1 MTDGTELSN
10 QLKQFIGAERV
21 FFSPMNR
28 SINYT
33 EGVLHFLNHAGNGA
47 YWLLDILLTQPEILK
62 GVRDHGIVFIHLKV
76 ENSQAKLYVNRD
88 SGESPLYERRIE
100 FTDCPAAPVTIDN
113 PKGEWLFYF
122 VYNTIMLPSE
132 Y

>member
-10 QLKQFIGAERV
+10 QLKQFIGSEQV
-21 FFSPMNR
+21 FYSPMNR

-62 GVRDHGIVFIHLKV
+62 GVSDHGIVFIHLKV
-76 ENSQAKLYVNRD
+76 GNSQAKLYVNRD
-88 SGESPLYERRIE
+88 SGEAPLYERRIA
-100 FTDCPAAPVTIDN
+100 FTDCPEAPSSIDD

-122 VYNTIMLPSE
+122 VGNTIMLPSE

>member
-1 MTDGTELSN
+1 MTDGNELSN
-10 QLKQFIGAERV
+10 QLKQFIGSEQV

-62 GVRDHGIVFIHLKV
+62 GVREHGMVFIHLKV

-88 SGESPLYERRIE
+88 SGEIPLYKRLIE
-100 FTDCPAAPVTIDN
+100 FTDCPAAPVTIAN
-113 PKGEWLFYF
+113 TTGEWIFYF
-122 VYNTIMLPSE
+122 CGNTIMLPSE